1 MRSAEQVLAIIRD
14 RGKRGLP
21 LEDIYRQLYNPDLY
35 LRAYGRLYANDGAM
49 TPGSTEET
57 VDGMSIKKIH
67 AIIDDL
73 RYERYRWTPVKRV
86 FIPKRNGKLRPLGLP
101 TWSDKLLQEVM
112 RQILEAYYEPQMSAR
127 SHGFR
132 PGRGCH
138 TALSEIRQ
146 TWKGTRWFLEG
157 DITQC
162 FDKLDHTVMLSILG
176 EKLHDNRFLRL
187 IQTMIQAGY
196 LEEWTYH
203 QTLSG
208 CPQGGVISPIL
219 SNIYLDKLDQLVEQ
233 KLLPAYTRGE
243 VRKQNKRYRSLIEWA
258 RKSRKRG
265 DYTRAKA
272 LLKEAQQLP
281 AMDTNDPDYR
291 RLYYVRYADDTLFG
305 FAGPKEEVQ
314 EIKRL
319 LGTFLREELKLEL
332 SQEKTL
338 ITHAST
344 QAARFLGYEIVVQ
357 QRDDKHA
364 QDGRRRVNAQ
374 IGLRVPAD
382 VIEKKRAYYM
392 RNEKPAPRSALIH
405 DDDYSLLCRYQEE
418 YRGVVQYYLPAVNVG
433 WFSRL
438 HWIMEGSLLRTLA
451 AKHKT
456 TVRKLNRKYKATTET
471 PFGSMKCLKV
481 VVEREGKKP
490 RVAQFGGI
498 PLRRNP
504 NAVLVDKVPQYV
516 KYERN
521 ELIRRL
527 LADKCELC
535 GSTQHCEVHH
545 RRKLADLKKP
555 GRREKAAWEKVMIA
569 RRRKTLVVCRDCHQ
583 AIHAGKPTGQAR
595 RNRSLKA
602 G

>member
-1 MRSAEQVLAIIRD
+1 MRNAEQVLAIIRE

-57 VDGMSIKKIH
+57 VDGMSIQKIH

-101 TWSDKLLQEVM
+101 SWSDKLLQEVM

-127 SHGFR
+127 AHGFR

-162 FDKLDHTVMLSILG
+162 FDKLDHTVMLAILG

-187 IQTMIQAGY
+187 IQNMIQAGY

-208 CPQGGVISPIL
+208 SPQGGVISPIL
-219 SNIYLDKLDQLVEQ
+219 SNIYLDRLDQFVEQ
-233 KLLPAYTRGE
+233 KLLPAYTRGQ
-243 VRKQNKRYRSLIEWA
+243 VRKQNKRYKSLIERA

-265 DYTRAKA
+265 DFKRAKA

-305 FAGPKEEVQ
+305 FAGPKEEAE

-319 LGTFLREELKLEL
+319 LGECLREELKLEL

-364 QDGRRRVNAQ
+364 QDGRRRTNAQ
-374 IGLRVPAD
+374 IGLRVPID

-392 RNEKPAPRSALIH
+392 RKGKPVPRPALMH

-418 YRGVVQYYLPAVNVG
+418 YRGVVQYYLLAINVG

-438 HWIMEGSLLRTLA
+438 HWIVEGSLLRTLA

-471 PFGSMKCLKV
+471 PYGPMKCLKV
-481 VVEREGKKP
+481 IVKREGKKP
-490 RVAQFGGI
+490 LVAQFGGI
-498 PLRRNP
+498 PLRRMP
-504 NAVLVDKVPQYV
+504 HAVLVDQVPQYV
-516 KYERN
+516 RYERN

-527 LADKCELC
+527 LADKCERC

-545 RRKLADLKKP
+545 VRKLADLKKP
-555 GRREKAAWEKVMIA
+555 GRREKATWEKIMIA
-569 RRRKTLVVCRDCHQ
+569 RRRKTLIVCRDCHQ
-583 AIHAGKPTGQAR
+583 AIHAGRPTRQTIR
-595 RNRSLKA
+595 K
-602 G
+602 